1 MNILVTGGAGFIGS
15 HLCDSLLRD
24 GHTVFCLD
32 DFNNYY
38 SPDQKISNIFNAQKR
53 PSFKLIRGD
62 IRNKKLV
69 KRIFDEN
76 EIDKVVHLAARAG
89 VRPSFEN
96 PELYEDVN
104 INGTKNLLDVALKNN
119 VKQFIFAS
127 SSSVYGT
134 NEKIPFSEED
144 EIQNMISPYAKTKRK
159 GELLCKEYSSKG
171 LKITILRFFT
181 VFGPRNRPDMAVFKF
196 SDSVYNDREI
206 ILFGDGSMKRDFT
219 FVSDI
224 VNGIKKSLE
233 KEFEFEIINLGN
245 NKPIT
250 VKELIKLI
258 EKTVGKKALIK
269 STAVPKG
276 DVPITYADISKAKRL
291 LGWEPE
297 TSVEEGLK
305 QFFEWYLERYT

>member
-258 EKTVGKKALIK
+258 EKTIGKKASTK
-269 STAVPKG
+269 STAIPNG

>member
-24 GHTVFCLD
+24 SHTVFCLD

-104 INGTKNLLDVALKNN
+104 VNGTKNLLDAALKNN

-171 LKITILRFFT
+171 LKITVLRFFT

-196 SDSVYNDREI
+196 SDSVYNDGEI

-250 VKELIKLI
+250 VKELIELI
-258 EKTVGKKALIK
+258 EKTIGKKALTK
-269 STAVPKG
+269 STAIPNG
-276 DVPITYADISKAKRL
+276 DVPITYADISQAKKL

-305 QFFEWYLERYT
+305 QFSEWYLERYT

>member
-24 GHTVFCLD
+24 DHTVFCLD

-104 INGTKNLLDVALKNN
+104 VNGTKNLLDAALKNN

-196 SDSVYNDREI
+196 SDSVYNDGEI

-250 VKELIKLI
+250 VKELIELI
-258 EKTVGKKALIK
+258 EKTIGKKASTK
-269 STAVPKG
+269 STAIPNG
-276 DVPITYADISKAKRL
+276 DVPITYADISKAKKL

>member
-24 GHTVFCLD
+24 SHTVFCLD

-104 INGTKNLLDVALKNN
+104 VNGTKNLLDAALKNN

-196 SDSVYNDREI
+196 SDSVYNDGEI

-250 VKELIKLI
+250 VKELIELI
-258 EKTVGKKALIK
+258 EKTIGKKASTK
-269 STAVPKG
+269 STAIPNG
-276 DVPITYADISKAKRL
+276 DVPITYADISKAKKL

-305 QFFEWYLERYT
+305 QFSEWYLERYT

>member
-76 EIDKVVHLAARAG
+76 KLDKVVHLAARAG

-104 INGTKNLLDVALKNN
+104 VNGTKNLLDAALKNN

-171 LKITILRFFT
+171 LKITVLRFFT

-196 SDSVYNDREI
+196 SDSVYNDGEI

-250 VKELIKLI
+250 VKELIELI
-258 EKTVGKKALIK
+258 EKTIGKKALTK
-269 STAVPKG
+269 STAIPNG
-276 DVPITYADISKAKRL
+276 DVPITYADISQAKKL

-305 QFFEWYLERYT
+305 QFSEWYLERYT

>member
-24 GHTVFCLD
+24 DHTVFCLD

-104 INGTKNLLDVALKNN
+104 VNGTKNLLDAALKNN

-250 VKELIKLI
+250 VKELIELI
-258 EKTVGKKALIK
+258 EKTIGKKASTK
-269 STAVPKG
+269 STAIPNG
-276 DVPITYADISKAKRL
+276 DVPITYADISKAKKL

-305 QFFEWYLERYT
+305 QFSEWYLERYT